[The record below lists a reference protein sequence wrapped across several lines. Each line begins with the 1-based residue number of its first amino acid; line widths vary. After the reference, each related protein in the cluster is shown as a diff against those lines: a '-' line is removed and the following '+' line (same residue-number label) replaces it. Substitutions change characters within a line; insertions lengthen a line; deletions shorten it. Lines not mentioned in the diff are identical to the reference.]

1 MCWHSTRRSMRC
13 PRSTRGSVGSWSC
26 DSSRGSRSTKQRKRS
41 ACRQRQWSANGLWQ
55 RPGSIGNCRRTRD
68 AGRRPLAS
76 KELYGIEYLGLM
88 ERRSMRYIQFL
99 VLAGAM
105 LAGTGQVQAQP
116 APSPKFEV
124 ASVKPNVD
132 GPGKMQTA
140 TRPGGV
146 FLAVNT
152 PLRLLIADAYI
163 GNQPGAIDRIVGGP
177 EWVQSARYDITAK
190 AAREFRPTPP
200 GPPAEMLLML
210 RSLLEDRFKLKVH
223 REPRELPAYELV
235 VIRPGAAGLRKSDV
249 DCDALFAAGQVTRP
263 EPGVRPRCGITNGPV
278 GPGDGIGLI
287 AGAFS
292 MSQFAQFLQQR
303 LGRPVIDKTGL
314 TGRYDFD
321 LAFAPIGPPPT
332 AGVAAD
338 PSRPTIFI
346 ALEEQLGIRLQSTN
360 G

>member
-1 MCWHSTRRSMRC
+1 
-13 PRSTRGSVGSWSC
+13 
-26 DSSRGSRSTKQRKRS
+26 
-41 ACRQRQWSANGLWQ
+41 
-55 RPGSIGNCRRTRD
+55 
-68 AGRRPLAS
+68 
-76 KELYGIEYLGLM
+76 
-88 ERRSMRYIQFL
+88 MRYVSSQF
-99 VLAGAM
+99 VLTCAIVAGPV
-105 LAGTGQVQAQP
+105 LVQAQQP
-116 APSPKFEV
+116 AQSPTFEV

-132 GPGKMQTA
+132 GPGKMQA
-140 TRPGGV
+140 VTRPGGV
-146 FLAVNT
+146 FMAVNV

-210 RSLLEDRFKLKVH
+210 RALLEDRFKLKVH

-263 EPGVRPRCGITNGPV
+263 EAGIRPRCGVSNGPV
-278 GPGDGIGLI
+278 GPTGDTGLI

-292 MSQFAQFLQQR
+292 MSQFAQFLQR

-321 LAFAPIGPPPT
+321 LAFAPLGSSTSDVPS
-332 AGVAAD
+332 D
-338 PSRPTIFI
+338 PARPTIFI
-346 ALEEQLGIRLQSTN
+346 ALEEQLGLKLQSTK
-360 G
+360 GPLDVVVIDSIEQAVPD

>member
-1 MCWHSTRRSMRC
+1 
-13 PRSTRGSVGSWSC
+13 
-26 DSSRGSRSTKQRKRS
+26 
-41 ACRQRQWSANGLWQ
+41 
-55 RPGSIGNCRRTRD
+55 
-68 AGRRPLAS
+68 
-76 KELYGIEYLGLM
+76 
-88 ERRSMRYIQFL
+88 MRYIQFL

-105 LAGTGQVQAQP
+105 LAGTGQVQAQQ
-116 APSPKFEV
+116 APLPKFEV

-132 GPGKMQTA
+132 GPGKMQTT

-200 GPPAEMLLML
+200 GPPAEMLLMI

-263 EPGVRPRCGITNGPV
+263 EAGIRPRCGISNGPV
-278 GPGDGIGLI
+278 GPTGDIGLI

-292 MSQFAQFLQQR
+292 MSQFAQFLQRQ
-303 LGRPVIDKTGL
+303 GRPVIDKTGL
-314 TGRYDFD
+314 SGRYDFD
-321 LAFAPIGPPPT
+321 LAFAPLGSSAPDAPS
-332 AGVAAD
+332 D
-338 PSRPTIFI
+338 PARPTFFV
-346 ALEEQLGIRLQSTN
+346 ALEEQLGLKLQSTK
-360 G
+360 GPLDVIVIDSIEQPVPD

>member
-1 MCWHSTRRSMRC
+1 MRH
-13 PRSTRGSVGSWSC
+13 V
-26 DSSRGSRSTKQRKRS
+26 
-41 ACRQRQWSANGLWQ
+41 
-55 RPGSIGNCRRTRD
+55 
-68 AGRRPLAS
+68 
-76 KELYGIEYLGLM
+76 
-88 ERRSMRYIQFL
+88 YIRI
-99 VLAGAM
+99 VLAGAA
-105 LAGTGQVQAQP
+105 LAAAAQAEAQQP
-116 APSPKFEV
+116 APSPRFEV
-124 ASVKPNVD
+124 ASVRPNND
-132 GPGKMQTA
+132 GPGKMQTV

-163 GNQPGAIDRIVGGP
+163 GAQPGAIDRIVGGP
-177 EWVQSARYDITAK
+177 DWVQSARYDIVAK

-200 GPPAEMLLML
+200 GPPAEMLLMI
-210 RSLLEDRFKLKVH
+210 RALLEDRFKLKVH
-223 REPRELPAYELV
+223 REPREFPAYELV
-235 VIRPGAAGLRKSDV
+235 VVRPGVAGLRPSDI

-263 EPGVRPRCGITNGPV
+263 EPGIRPRCGLTNGPV

-360 G
+360 GPLDAIVIDSIEQPVPD